1 VAFFSKNQLEILTLF
16 ISHPTEE
23 FHLSKIGEILQ
34 KSPGVFQRGI
44 NSLEKEG
51 ILGSKKQ
58 GNQRIFNL
66 NKEYVLFDEIKSIVN
81 KTYGAEGL
89 LRHCLIDIKEI
100 KTAFI
105 FGSYVKNKLTV
116 SSDIDLLLVVEN
128 SKIEDSLL
136 NKFAEIEK
144 KLQREIN
151 YRIYLLK
158 EYLQKKKLHDPFL
171 DEILHDDYILLKGEP

>member
-1 VAFFSKNQLEILTLF
+1 
-16 ISHPTEE
+16 
-23 FHLSKIGEILQ
+23 
-34 KSPGVFQRGI
+34 
-44 NSLEKEG
+44 
-51 ILGSKKQ
+51 
-58 GNQRIFNL
+58 
-66 NKEYVLFDEIKSIVN
+66 
-81 KTYGAEGL
+81 
-89 LRHCLIDIKEI
+89 
-100 KTAFI
+100 
-105 FGSYVKNKLTV
+105 VKNKLTV